1 MAKRK
6 DTIDF
11 LFKKALA
18 IEKYHPEEAVKC
30 YDKILG
36 IDPRALNAYHNK
48 GVTLEKL
55 GRHEEAEKCFA
66 KVKKVEAKRKE
77 AEEKW
82 LAAEQERLE
91 AKRKEVKKKA
101 KVEAKKK
108 AEAMQKTK
116 DVKIKK
122 RWFEEVW
129 SRIIKNEGKLMKT
142 KRGIVFSYRT
152 TKYKKSIM
160 PQLRLQNSGPK
171 FPVYSEG
178 RYITNT
184 LVERALDIVP
194 VVGPTELKILLE
206 MQSLDTSHRH
216 LWGILHDKRISKGD
230 W

>member
-6 DTIDF
+6 NI
-11 LFKKALA
+11 
-18 IEKYHPEEAVKC
+18 EAVKW
-30 YDKILG
+30 YDKGSTLADWSTPRKHSIMEDYKESIKCFDKAIKLDPKNTRILFDKE
-36 IDPRALNAYHNK
+36 IVLK
-48 GVTLEKL
+48 KL
-55 GRHEEAEKCFA
+55 GKHKEAEKCF
-66 KVKKVEAKRKE
+66 
-77 AEEKW
+77 EEIIS
-82 LAAEQERLE
+82 L
-91 AKRKEVKKKA
+91 
-101 KVEAKKK
+101 
-108 AEAMQKTK
+108 
-116 DVKIKK
+116 
-122 RWFEEVW
+122 VW
-129 SRIIKNEGKLMKT
+129 SRILKNEGKLMKT
-142 KRGIVFSYRT
+142 KRGVVFSYRT

-216 LWGILHDKRISKGD
+216 LWGILHDERISKGD

>member
-1 MAKRK
+1 MATRR

-18 IEKYHPEEAVKC
+18 IEKYHPEEAIKC
-30 YDKILG
+30 YTAILEYECKTQKEELEQK
-36 IDPRALNAYHNK
+36 RVATNVYENK
-48 GVTLEKL
+48 GIALERL
-55 GRHEEAEKCFA
+55 GRYE
-66 KVKKVEAKRKE
+66 
-77 AEEKW
+77 
-82 LAAEQERLE
+82 
-91 AKRKEVKKKA
+91 
-101 KVEAKKK
+101 EAKKCFVVVK
-108 AEAMQKTK
+108 KSQAMQKTK
-116 DVKIKK
+116 DVEIKK

-142 KRGIVFSYRT
+142 KRGVVFSYRIT
-152 TKYKKSIM
+152 RNKKSIM

-216 LWGILHDKRISKGD
+216 LWGILHDERISKGD

>member
-18 IEKYHPEEAVKC
+18 IEKYHPEEAIKC
-30 YDKILG
+30 YTAILEYECKTQREQLEKNRIATNVYG
-36 IDPRALNAYHNK
+36 NK
-48 GVTLEKL
+48 GIALERL
-55 GRHEEAEKCFA
+55 GRHK
-66 KVKKVEAKRKE
+66 
-77 AEEKW
+77 
-82 LAAEQERLE
+82 
-91 AKRKEVKKKA
+91 
-101 KVEAKKK
+101 EAKKCFVVVK
-108 AEAMQKTK
+108 KSQAMQKTK
-116 DVKIKK
+116 DVEIKK

-142 KRGIVFSYRT
+142 KRGVVFSYRT

-194 VVGPTELKILLE
+194 VVGPTELKILLDL
-206 MQSLDTSHRH
+206 QDLDTTKTH
-216 LWGILHDKRISKGD
+216 LWGILHDERISNGD

>member
-1 MAKRK
+1 MTKRI

-18 IEKYHPEEAVKC
+18 IEKYHPEEAIKC

-48 GVTLEKL
+48 GVALEKL

-91 AKRKEVKKKA
+91 AKRKEAKKKA

-142 KRGIVFSYRT
+142 KRGVVFSYRIT
-152 TKYKKSIM
+152 RNKKSIM

-216 LWGILHDKRISKGD
+216 LWGILNDERISNGD

>member
-18 IEKYHPEEAVKC
+18 IEKYHPEEAIKC
-30 YDKILG
+30 YTAILECECKTQ
-36 IDPRALNAYHNK
+36 REQLEKNRVATNVYENK
-48 GVTLEKL
+48 GIALERL
-55 GRHEEAEKCFA
+55 GRYE
-66 KVKKVEAKRKE
+66 
-77 AEEKW
+77 
-82 LAAEQERLE
+82 
-91 AKRKEVKKKA
+91 
-101 KVEAKKK
+101 EAKKCFVVVK
-108 AEAMQKTK
+108 KSQAMQKTK

-142 KRGIVFSYRT
+142 KRGVVFSYRIT
-152 TKYKKSIM
+152 RNKKSIM

-216 LWGILHDKRISKGD
+216 LWGILNDERISNGD

>member
-1 MAKRK
+1 MTKRI

-18 IEKYHPEEAVKC
+18 
-30 YDKILG
+30 
-36 IDPRALNAYHNK
+36 
-48 GVTLEKL
+48 LEKL

-82 LAAEQERLE
+82 LAAEQERLEAKRKEAKKKAKVEAKKKAKEAKKKAKEAKKKVE

-142 KRGIVFSYRT
+142 KRGVVFSYRT

-216 LWGILHDKRISKGD
+216 LWGILHDERISKGD